1 MGNYTYKIKKGYK
14 GPINITVRNRDEDKP
29 IDLTGS
35 KILIQIKDELQD
47 NFFIIDKTITED
59 TDIAIDGRIVS
70 PEEGQII
77 FRLNDNDYE
86 KLVVE
91 RIYFLTIWWI
101 KEEED
106 FAKVISSNND
116 EVLQFQVCYP

>member
-47 NFFIIDKTITED
+47 DFYIIDKTITED
-59 TDIAIDGRIVS
+59 TDVYVDGRIVS
-70 PEEGQII
+70 PKEGQII
-77 FRLNDNDYE
+77 IRFNDEDYE
-86 KLVVE
+86 KFVVE
-91 RIYFLTIWWI
+91 RVYFLTIWWV
-101 KEEED
+101 KEDED
-106 FAKVISSNND
+106 FAKVISSNCG
-116 EVLQFQVCYP
+116 EQLQFQVCYP

>member
-29 IDLTGS
+29 INLTGS

-47 NFFIIDKTITED
+47 DFYIINKTVTED
-59 TDIAIDGRIVS
+59 TDVYVDGRIIS

-77 FRLNDNDYE
+77 IRFNDEDYE
-86 KLVVE
+86 KLIVE
-91 RIYFLTIWWI
+91 RIYFLTIWWV
-101 KEEED
+101 KEDED
-106 FAKVISSNND
+106 FAKVISSNCD
-116 EVLQFQVCYP
+116 EYLQFQVCYP

>member
-47 NFFIIDKTITED
+47 EFYIIDKTITED
-59 TDIAIDGRIVS
+59 TDVYIDGRIVS

-77 FRLNDNDYE
+77 IRFNDEDYE
-86 KLVVE
+86 KLIVE
-91 RIYFLTIWWI
+91 RIYFLTIWWV
-101 KEEED
+101 KEDED
-106 FAKVISSNND
+106 FAKVISSNCG
-116 EVLQFQVCYP
+116 EQLQFQVCYP

>member
-47 NFFIIDKTITED
+47 DFYIINKTITED
-59 TDIAIDGRIVS
+59 TDVYVDGRIVS
-70 PEEGQII
+70 PKEGQII
-77 FRLNDNDYE
+77 IRFNDEDYE
-86 KLVVE
+86 KFVVE
-91 RIYFLTIWWI
+91 RVYFLTIWWV
-101 KEEED
+101 KEDED
-106 FAKVISSNND
+106 FAKVISSNCG
-116 EVLQFQVCYP
+116 EQLQFQVCYP

>member
-35 KILIQIKDELQD
+35 KILVQIKDELQD
-47 NFFIIDKTITED
+47 DFYIIDKTITEN
-59 TDIAIDGRIVS
+59 TDVAIDGRIVS

-77 FRLNDNDYE
+77 FRFNDNDYE

>member
-47 NFFIIDKTITED
+47 NFFIIDKTITEN

-77 FRLNDNDYE
+77 FRFNDNDYE

>member
-47 NFFIIDKTITED
+47 NFYIINKTITED
-59 TDIAIDGRIVS
+59 TDVYVDGRIVS
-70 PEEGQII
+70 PENGEII
-77 FRLNDNDYE
+77 IRFNDEDYE
-86 KLVVE
+86 KFVVE
-91 RIYFLTIWWI
+91 RVYFLTIWWV
-101 KEEED
+101 KEDED
-106 FAKVISSNND
+106 FAKVISSNCG
-116 EVLQFQVCYP
+116 EQLQFQVCYP

>member
-47 NFFIIDKTITED
+47 DFYIIDKTITEK
-59 TDIAIDGRIVS
+59 TDVYVDGRIIS
-70 PEEGQII
+70 PEEGQIVI
-77 FRLNDNDYE
+77 RFNDEDYE
-86 KLVVE
+86 KLIVE

-101 KEEED
+101 KEDED
-106 FAKVISSNND
+106 FAKVISSNCG
-116 EVLQFQVCYP
+116 ECLQFQVCYP

>member
-77 FRLNDNDYE
+77 FRFNDNDYE

>member
-47 NFFIIDKTITED
+47 DFYIIDKTITED
-59 TDIAIDGRIVS
+59 TDVYVDGRIVS

-77 FRLNDNDYE
+77 LRFNDEDYE
-86 KLVVE
+86 KFIVE
-91 RIYFLTIWWI
+91 RVYFLTIWWV
-101 KEEED
+101 KEDED
-106 FAKVISSNND
+106 FAKVISSNCG
-116 EVLQFQVCYP
+116 EQLQFKVCYP

>member
-47 NFFIIDKTITED
+47 DFFIIDKTITED
-59 TDIAIDGRIVS
+59 TDVYVDGRIVS
-70 PEEGQII
+70 PEDGQII
-77 FRLNDNDYE
+77 IRFNDEDYD
-86 KLVVE
+86 KLIVE
-91 RIYFLTIWWI
+91 RIYYLTIWWI
-101 KEEED
+101 KEDED
-106 FAKVISSNND
+106 FAKVISSNCG
-116 EVLQFQVCYP
+116 EQLQFQVCYP

>member
-47 NFFIIDKTITED
+47 DFYIINKTITED
-59 TDIAIDGRIVS
+59 TDVYVDGRIVS

-77 FRLNDNDYE
+77 IRFNDEDYE
-86 KLVVE
+86 KFVVE
-91 RIYFLTIWWI
+91 RVYFLTIWWV
-101 KEEED
+101 KENED
-106 FAKVISSNND
+106 FAKVISSNCG
-116 EVLQFQVCYP
+116 EQLQFQVCYP

>member
-47 NFFIIDKTITED
+47 DFYIINKTITED
-59 TDIAIDGRIVS
+59 TDVYVDGRIVS
-70 PEEGQII
+70 PENGQII
-77 FRLNDNDYE
+77 IRFNDEDYD
-86 KLVVE
+86 KFVVE
-91 RIYFLTIWWI
+91 RIYFLTIWWV
-101 KEEED
+101 KEDED
-106 FAKVISSNND
+106 FAKVISSNCG
-116 EVLQFQVCYP
+116 EQLQFQVCYP

>member
-47 NFFIIDKTITED
+47 EFYIINKTITEN
-59 TDIAIDGRIVS
+59 TDVYVDGRIVS

-77 FRLNDNDYE
+77 IRFNDEDYD
-86 KLVVE
+86 KFVIE
-91 RIYFLTIWWI
+91 RIYFLTIWWV
-101 KEEED
+101 KENED
-106 FAKVISSNND
+106 FAKVISSNCG
-116 EVLQFQVCYP
+116 EQLQFQVCYP

>member
-29 IDLTGS
+29 INLTGS
-35 KILIQIKDELQD
+35 KILVQIKDELQD
-47 NFFIIDKTITED
+47 DFYIIDKTITEN
-59 TDIAIDGRIVS
+59 TDVYVDGRITS

-77 FRLNDNDYE
+77 IRFNDEDYE

-91 RIYFLTIWWI
+91 RIYFLTIWWV
-101 KEEED
+101 KEDED
-106 FAKVISSNND
+106 FAKVISSNCG
-116 EVLQFQVCYP
+116 ECLQFQVCYP

>member
-47 NFFIIDKTITED
+47 DFYIIDKTITED
-59 TDIAIDGRIVS
+59 TDVYVDGRIIS

-77 FRLNDNDYE
+77 IRFNDEDYE
-86 KLVVE
+86 KLIVE
-91 RIYFLTIWWI
+91 RVYFLTIWWV
-101 KEEED
+101 KEDED
-106 FAKVISSNND
+106 FAKVISSNCG
-116 EVLQFQVCYP
+116 EQLQFQVCYP

>member
-47 NFFIIDKTITED
+47 DFFIIDKTITED
-59 TDIAIDGRIVS
+59 TDVYVDGRIIS
-70 PEEGQII
+70 PEDGQII
-77 FRLNDNDYE
+77 IRFNDEDYE
-86 KLVVE
+86 KLIVE
-91 RIYFLTIWWI
+91 RIYYLTIWWI
-101 KEEED
+101 KEDED
-106 FAKVISSNND
+106 FAKVISSNCG
-116 EVLQFQVCYP
+116 EYLQFKVCYP

>member
-47 NFFIIDKTITED
+47 NFFIISKTITEN
-59 TDIAIDGRIVS
+59 TDVYEEGRIVA
-70 PEEGQII
+70 PKEGHII
-77 FRLNDNDYE
+77 TRFNDDDYD

-91 RIYFLTIWWI
+91 RIYFLTIWWV
-101 KEEED
+101 KEDED
-106 FAKVISSNND
+106 FAKVISSNDN

>member
-1 MGNYTYKIKKGYK
+1 MGNYTYKLKKGYK
-14 GPINITVRNRDEDKP
+14 GPINITARNRDEDKP

-47 NFFIIDKTITED
+47 DFFIINKTITED
-59 TDIAIDGRIVS
+59 TDVYEDGRIVV
-70 PEEGQII
+70 PKEGQIVTR
-77 FRLNDNDYE
+77 FNDDDYD

-101 KEEED
+101 KEDED
-106 FAKVISSNND
+106 FAKVISSNNN

>member
-47 NFFIIDKTITED
+47 DFYIIDKTITED
-59 TDIAIDGRIVS
+59 TDVYVDGRIVS

-77 FRLNDNDYE
+77 IRFNDEDYE
-86 KLVVE
+86 KLIVE
-91 RIYFLTIWWI
+91 RVYFLTIWWV
-101 KEEED
+101 KEDED
-106 FAKVISSNND
+106 FAKVISSNCG
-116 EVLQFQVCYP
+116 EQLQFQVCYP

>member
-47 NFFIIDKTITED
+47 NFFIIDKTITEN
-59 TDIAIDGRIVS
+59 TDVAIDGRIVS

-77 FRLNDNDYE
+77 FRFNDNDYE

-91 RIYFLTIWWI
+91 RIYFLTIWWV
-101 KEEED
+101 KEDED

>member
-29 IDLTGS
+29 INLTGS

-47 NFFIIDKTITED
+47 DFYIINKTITED
-59 TDIAIDGRIVS
+59 TDVYVDGRIVS

-77 FRLNDNDYE
+77 IRFNDEDYE

-101 KEEED
+101 KEDED
-106 FAKVISSNND
+106 FAKVISSNCG
-116 EVLQFQVCYP
+116 EQLQFQVCYP

>member
-47 NFFIIDKTITED
+47 EFYIINKTITEN
-59 TDIAIDGRIVS
+59 TDVYVDGRIVS

-77 FRLNDNDYE
+77 IRFNDEDYE
-86 KLVVE
+86 KLIVE
-91 RIYFLTIWWI
+91 RIYFLTIWWV
-101 KEEED
+101 KEDED
-106 FAKVISSNND
+106 FAKVISSNCG
-116 EVLQFQVCYP
+116 EQLQFQVCYP

>member
-1 MGNYTYKIKKGYK
+1 MGNFTYKIKKGYK
-14 GPINITVRNRDEDKP
+14 GPINITVKNRDEDKP

-47 NFFIIDKTITED
+47 DFYIIDKTITED
-59 TDIAIDGRIVS
+59 TDVYVDGRIVS

-77 FRLNDNDYE
+77 IRFNDEDYE

-101 KEEED
+101 KEDED
-106 FAKVISSNND
+106 FAKVISSNCG
-116 EVLQFQVCYP
+116 EQLQFQVCYP

>member
-47 NFFIIDKTITED
+47 DFYIINKTITED
-59 TDIAIDGRIVS
+59 TDVYVDGRIVS

-77 FRLNDNDYE
+77 IRFNDEDYE
-86 KLVVE
+86 KLIVE
-91 RIYFLTIWWI
+91 RVYFLTIWWV
-101 KEEED
+101 KEDED
-106 FAKVISSNND
+106 FAKVISSNCG
-116 EVLQFQVCYP
+116 EQLQFQVCYP

>member
-1 MGNYTYKIKKGYK
+1 MANFTYKLKKGYK

-47 NFFIIDKTITED
+47 DFYIINKTITED
-59 TDIAIDGRIVS
+59 TDVYVNGRIVS

-77 FRLNDNDYE
+77 IRFNDEDYE
-86 KLVVE
+86 KFVVE

-101 KEEED
+101 KEDED
-106 FAKVISSNND
+106 FAKVISSNCG
-116 EVLQFQVCYP
+116 EQLQFQVCYP

>member
-1 MGNYTYKIKKGYK
+1 MGNFTYKIKKGYK
-14 GPINITVRNRDEDKP
+14 GPISITVKNRDEDKP

-35 KILIQIKDELQD
+35 KILIQIKDELKD
-47 NFFIIDKTITED
+47 DFFIINKTITED
-59 TDIAIDGRIVS
+59 TDVYVDGRIVS

-77 FRLNDNDYE
+77 IRFNDEDYD

-101 KEEED
+101 KEDED
-106 FAKVISSNND
+106 FAKVISSNNN

>member
-35 KILIQIKDELQD
+35 KILVQIKDELQD
-47 NFFIIDKTITED
+47 DFFIINKTITED
-59 TDIAIDGRIVS
+59 TDVYVDGRIVS

-77 FRLNDNDYE
+77 IRLNDEDYE
-86 KLVVE
+86 KFVVE

-101 KEEED
+101 KEDED
-106 FAKVISSNND
+106 FAKVISSNCG
-116 EVLQFQVCYP
+116 EQLQFQVCYP